1 MNALGEYSMEFNS
14 KGMFRG
20 VCDSHGEC
28 SVGIWE
34 DMVPIKVVPETIIQA
49 IPEVT
54 VSAQIDSESSIDSRV
69 TEGL

>member
-1 MNALGEYSMEFNS
+1 M
-14 KGMFRG
+14 
-20 VCDSHGEC
+20 
-28 SVGIWE
+28 GIWE

-54 VSAQIDSESSIDSRV
+54 VSAQIDSEISIESRV